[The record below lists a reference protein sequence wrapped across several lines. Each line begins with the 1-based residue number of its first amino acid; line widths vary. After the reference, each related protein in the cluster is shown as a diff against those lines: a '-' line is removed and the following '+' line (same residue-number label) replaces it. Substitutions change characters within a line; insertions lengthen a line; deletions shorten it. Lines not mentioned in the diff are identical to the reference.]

1 MKTFGVVF
9 AYNGEDLLDEVVA
22 NDEEEAI
29 MIFANKMGHEFYK
42 DEWYILHI
50 GEAPYIVTDTM
61 NLITVFAY

>member
-9 AYNGEDLLDEVVA
+9 ANNGEDLLDEVIA

-29 MIFANKMGHEFYK
+29 EIFANNMGHEFYN

-50 GEAPYIVTDTM
+50 GKAPYLATDTM